1 MYMKQ
6 LSGIKRLRNVV
17 VMYNLAICYS
27 RAKGVS
33 INYQKAAYWYEKA
46 SCRRFESA
54 DAAQEYLNMR
64 KSKDI
69 YLVIRIHDKT
79 LAQEVIGYPEDD
91 GATN

>member
-1 MYMKQ
+1 MYD
-6 LSGIKRLRNVV
+6 VAV
-17 VMYNLAICYS
+17 CYEQGCGV
-27 RAKGVS
+27 AK
-33 INYQKAAYWYEKA
+33 NQKVAEKW
-46 SCRRFESA
+46 FE